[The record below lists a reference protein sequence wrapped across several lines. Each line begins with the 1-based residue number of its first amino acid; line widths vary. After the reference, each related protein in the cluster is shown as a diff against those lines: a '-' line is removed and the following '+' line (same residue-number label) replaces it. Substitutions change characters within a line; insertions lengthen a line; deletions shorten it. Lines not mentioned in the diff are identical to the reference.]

1 MRTLIIIPTY
11 NERENV
17 AAMAEA
23 VLTEVPDAN
32 ILFADDN
39 SPDGTGA
46 LLDEIAA
53 KDPHRVFVLHRE
65 KKEGLGRAY
74 IAGFKWA
81 LERDYELICEMD
93 CDFSHDPKTL
103 PSLLAAA
110 GKQCSGEPVARLEE
124 KEPMASQREGEA
136 GRRTASPLQDGQ
148 AAHSAAATK
157 DGADLVLGS
166 RYIGGIRV
174 MNWPMSRLLLSTGA
188 AQYVKLILGLPVH
201 DPTGGFKCFKRK
213 VLEAIDLD
221 KITSNGYSF
230 QIEMTHSAWMK
241 GFTIKEVPITFE
253 DRRAGTSKMRANIAT
268 EALVMVLRLWARCG
282 FRRRPRVSLAETQRR
297 RDAEK

>member
-1 MRTLIIIPTY
+1 MMKTVIIIPTY
-11 NERENV
+11 DERENV

-23 VLTEVPDAN
+23 VLAEAPDAD

-39 SPDGTGA
+39 SPDGTGQ

-53 KDPHRVFVLHRE
+53 KEPRVHVLHRE

-81 LERDYELICEMD
+81 LARDYELICEMD
-93 CDFSHDPKTL
+93 CDFSHDPKAL

-110 GKQCSGEPVARLEE
+110 GRAVSTKPPQDLASSGGSGE
-124 KEPMASQREGEA
+124 
-136 GRRTASPLQDGQ
+136 TALP
-148 AAHSAAATK
+148 
-157 DGADLVLGS
+157 ADLVLGS

-188 AQYVKLILGLPVH
+188 AQYVKLILGLPVN

-230 QIEMTHSAWMK
+230 QIEMTHTAWLK
-241 GFTIKEVPITFE
+241 GFTIKEVPIIFE
-253 DRRAGTSKMRANIAT
+253 DRRAGYSKMRTDIAT
-268 EALVMVLRLWARCG
+268 EAFMMVLKLWARCG
-282 FRRRPRVSLAETQRR
+282 FRRSPKAKGG
-297 RDAEK
+297 A